1 MSLSAYRVARN
12 DMRALRRQTLA
23 KVFRPGMTAIEAS
36 HALAMELGYS
46 FTDTTIHS
54 DLKALGLTPVSGTE
68 RVRAMTK
75 ARRLEVQKA
84 VLAGESVQSL
94 AERLKALAGR
104 FRLPPDQH
112 RHHRCARDHHWTVL
126 RRLLAR
132 RGLGLGAAW
141 LEQGHSPQAGAPRL
155 GVDPDRQRSAG
166 VAHRLPVIH
175 SCAAGGFFSR

>member
-1 MSLSAYRVARN
+1 MSLSAYHVARE

-75 ARRLEVQKA
+75 ARRMEVKKG

-94 AERLKALAGR
+94 AERLKVPVHTIKADCHVLVEAGDLPADMLARGR
-104 FRLPPDQH
+104 VQ
-112 RHHRCARDHHWTVL
+112 
-126 RRLLAR
+126 RRLATMASDMAR
-132 RGLGLGAAW
+132 LGPDARAAYEA
-141 LEQGHSPQAGAPRL
+141 LRTMVGAGAIL
-155 GVDPDRQRSAG
+155 
-166 VAHRLPVIH
+166 
-175 SCAAGGFFSR
+175 

>member
-1 MSLSAYRVARN
+1 MSLSAYRVARD

-23 KVFRPGMTAIEAS
+23 KVFRSGMTAIEAS

-75 ARRLEVQKA
+75 ARRLEVQKG

-94 AERLKALAGR
+94 AERLNAPVHTIKSDCHILVEAGDLPADMLARGR
-104 FRLPPDQH
+104 VQ
-112 RHHRCARDHHWTVL
+112 
-126 RRLLAR
+126 RLLADMER
-132 RGLGLGAAW
+132 DVA
-141 LEQGHSPQAGAPRL
+141 RL
-155 GVDPDRQRSAG
+155 GQVEQAAYRALRA
-166 VAHRLPVIH
+166 
-175 SCAAGGFFSR
+175 AAGEPGVTL

>member
-1 MSLSAYRVARN
+1 MSLSAYRVAMN

-23 KVFRPGMTAIEAS
+23 RVFRPGMTAIEAS

-75 ARRLEVQKA
+75 ARRLEVQKG

-94 AERLKALAGR
+94 AERLSVPVHTIKADCHVLVEAGDLPADMLARGR
-104 FRLPPDQH
+104 
-112 RHHRCARDHHWTVL
+112 VL
-126 RRLLAR
+126 RLLAEMER
-132 RGLGLGAAW
+132 YASRLSVE
-141 LEQGHSPQAGAPRL
+141 EQMAYEALRSVVRL
-155 GVDPDRQRSAG
+155 T
-166 VAHRLPVIH
+166 
-175 SCAAGGFFSR
+175 GFMP

>member
-1 MSLSAYRVARN
+1 MSLSAYRVAMT

-75 ARRLEVQKA
+75 ARRLEVKKG

-94 AERLKALAGR
+94 SERLKVPVHTIKADCHVLVEAGDLPADMLARGR
-104 FRLPPDQH
+104 VQ
-112 RHHRCARDHHWTVL
+112 
-126 RRLLAR
+126 RRLATMASDMAR
-132 RGLGLGAAW
+132 LGPDARAAYEA
-141 LEQGHSPQAGAPRL
+141 LRTMVGAGAIL
-155 GVDPDRQRSAG
+155 
-166 VAHRLPVIH
+166 
-175 SCAAGGFFSR
+175 

>member
-68 RVRAMTK
+68 RVRAMAK
-75 ARRLEVQKA
+75 ARRLEVQKG

-94 AERLKALAGR
+94 AERLRVPVHTIKADCHVLVEAGD
-104 FRLPPDQH
+104 LPADMH
-112 RHHRCARDHHWTVL
+112 ARGRVL
-126 RRLLAR
+126 RLLAEMER
-132 RGLGLGAAW
+132 YAYRLSAE
-141 LEQGHSPQAGAPRL
+141 EQMAYEALRSVVRL
-155 GVDPDRQRSAG
+155 T
-166 VAHRLPVIH
+166 
-175 SCAAGGFFSR
+175 GFTP

>member
-23 KVFRPGMTAIEAS
+23 KVFRSGMTAIEAS
-36 HALAMELGYS
+36 QALAMELGYS

-75 ARRLEVQKA
+75 ARRLEVQKG

-94 AERLKALAGR
+94 AERLKAPVHTIKSDCRLLVEAGDLPADMLARGR
-104 FRLPPDQH
+104 VQ
-112 RHHRCARDHHWTVL
+112 
-126 RRLLAR
+126 RRL
-132 RGLGLGAAW
+132 AAMT
-141 LEQGHSPQAGAPRL
+141 ADMARL
-155 GVDPDRQRSAG
+155 GPEARAAYEALWEAVADDPYG
-166 VAHRLPVIH
+166 LPG
-175 SCAAGGFFSR
+175 SSP

>member
-1 MSLSAYRVARN
+1 MSLSAYHVARE

-23 KVFRPGMTAIEAS
+23 KVFRHGMTAIEAS

-75 ARRLEVQKA
+75 ARRLEVQKG

-94 AERLKALAGR
+94 AERLRVPVHTIKADCHVLVEAGD
-104 FRLPPDQH
+104 LPADMH
-112 RHHRCARDHHWTVL
+112 ARGRVL
-126 RRLLAR
+126 RLLAEMER
-132 RGLGLGAAW
+132 YAYRLSAE
-141 LEQGHSPQAGAPRL
+141 EQMAYEALRSVVRL
-155 GVDPDRQRSAG
+155 T
-166 VAHRLPVIH
+166 
-175 SCAAGGFFSR
+175 GFTP

>member
-1 MSLSAYRVARN
+1 MSLSAYRVAMT

-23 KVFRPGMTAIEAS
+23 KVFRPEMTAIEAS

-75 ARRLEVQKA
+75 ARRLEVQKG

-94 AERLKALAGR
+94 AERLRVPVHTIKADCHVLVEAGDLPADMLARGR
-104 FRLPPDQH
+104 VQ
-112 RHHRCARDHHWTVL
+112 
-126 RRLLAR
+126 RRL
-132 RGLGLGAAW
+132 AAMRA
-141 LEQGHSPQAGAPRL
+141 EVARL
-155 GVDPDRQRSAG
+155 GPEVRAAYEALWEA
-166 VAHRLPVIH
+166 VADDANGLPG
-175 SCAAGGFFSR
+175 SLL

>member
-1 MSLSAYRVARN
+1 MSLSAYRVAVN
-12 DMRALRRQTLA
+12 DMRSLRRQTLA

-75 ARRLEVQKA
+75 ARRLEVQKG

-94 AERLKALAGR
+94 AERLRVPVHTIKADCHVLVEAGDLPADMLAR
-104 FRLPPDQH
+104 VRVQ
-112 RHHRCARDHHWTVL
+112 
-126 RRLLAR
+126 RRLATMTSDM
-132 RGLGLGAAW
+132 A
-141 LEQGHSPQAGAPRL
+141 RL
-155 GVDPDRQRSAG
+155 GPAARAAYEALWEA
-166 VAHRLPVIH
+166 VADDAEGLPG
-175 SCAAGGFFSR
+175 SSP

>member
-1 MSLSAYRVARN
+1 MSLSAYHVARE

-68 RVRAMTK
+68 RVRVMTK
-75 ARRLEVQKA
+75 ARRMEVKKG

-94 AERLKALAGR
+94 AERLRVPVHTIKADCHVLVEAGDLPADMLARGR
-104 FRLPPDQH
+104 
-112 RHHRCARDHHWTVL
+112 VL
-126 RRLLAR
+126 RLLAEMER
-132 RGLGLGAAW
+132 YASRLSAE
-141 LEQGHSPQAGAPRL
+141 EQMAYEALRNIVRL
-155 GVDPDRQRSAG
+155 T
-166 VAHRLPVIH
+166 
-175 SCAAGGFFSR
+175 GFTP

>member
-1 MSLSAYRVARN
+1 MSLSAYRVAMN
-12 DMRALRRQTLA
+12 DMRALRRQALA

-75 ARRLEVQKA
+75 ARRMEVKKG

-94 AERLKALAGR
+94 AERLRVPVHTIKADCHVLVEAGNLPADMLARGR
-104 FRLPPDQH
+104 VQ
-112 RHHRCARDHHWTVL
+112 
-126 RRLLAR
+126 RRLATMASDMAR
-132 RGLGLGAAW
+132 LGPDARAAYEA
-141 LEQGHSPQAGAPRL
+141 LQTMVGAGAIL
-155 GVDPDRQRSAG
+155 
-166 VAHRLPVIH
+166 
-175 SCAAGGFFSR
+175 

>member
-46 FTDTTIHS
+46 FTDATIHS

-68 RVRAMTK
+68 RAREMTK
-75 ARRLEVQKA
+75 ARRLEVQKG

-94 AERLKALAGR
+94 AERLRVPVHTIKADCHVLVEAGDLPADMLAR
-104 FRLPPDQH
+104 VRVQ
-112 RHHRCARDHHWTVL
+112 
-126 RRLLAR
+126 RRLATMASDMAR
-132 RGLGLGAAW
+132 LGPDARAAYEA
-141 LEQGHSPQAGAPRL
+141 LRTMVGAGAIL
-155 GVDPDRQRSAG
+155 
-166 VAHRLPVIH
+166 
-175 SCAAGGFFSR
+175 

>member
-12 DMRALRRQTLA
+12 DMRALRLQTLA

-75 ARRLEVQKA
+75 VRRLEVQKG

-94 AERLKALAGR
+94 AERLKAPVHTIKSDCRLLVEAGDLPADMLARGR
-104 FRLPPDQH
+104 VQ
-112 RHHRCARDHHWTVL
+112 
-126 RRLLAR
+126 RLLADMER
-132 RGLGLGAAW
+132 DVA
-141 LEQGHSPQAGAPRL
+141 RL
-155 GVDPDRQRSAG
+155 GHVEQAAYRALRAAVGELG
-166 VAHRLPVIH
+166 VTL
-175 SCAAGGFFSR
+175 

>member
-1 MSLSAYRVARN
+1 MSLSAYRVAMT

-75 ARRLEVQKA
+75 ARRLEVKKG

-94 AERLKALAGR
+94 SERLKVPVHTIKADCHVLIEAGDLPADMLARGR
-104 FRLPPDQH
+104 VQ
-112 RHHRCARDHHWTVL
+112 
-126 RRLLAR
+126 RRLATMASDMAR
-132 RGLGLGAAW
+132 LGPDARAAYEA
-141 LEQGHSPQAGAPRL
+141 LRTMVGAGAIL
-155 GVDPDRQRSAG
+155 
-166 VAHRLPVIH
+166 
-175 SCAAGGFFSR
+175 